1 MKEHSQQKNLYEI
14 LQISP
19 KADKRDIVAAY
30 RAISKKY
37 HPDKNKAPEA
47 TKQMQAINRAYEILN
62 VPKNRAAYDQYLLA
76 KKNTQPKIQPQ
87 QAQSYKPSSHAKP
100 PNKQNKEREKEREEE
115 YSNTSEAKEAKF
127 VLIPAGTL
135 IMGSP
140 ADEPKRGEGETQH
153 EVTISK
159 PFYMQ
164 TTPVTQA
171 QWHHVMG
178 NNPSYFKGNPNLPVE
193 RVSWNDVQK
202 FIQKLNKMEKTDKY
216 RLPTEAQWEYA
227 ARAGTTTMFYT
238 GNSEDDLSH
247 AGWYG
252 KNSDNRT
259 HPVGQKVPN
268 AWGLYD
274 IHGNI
279 FEWVQD
285 VFGEYPAG
293 SVTDPEGSS
302 SGYHRVC
309 RGGSWTSGGTQCRLA
324 NRHGNSPNYEDNK
337 YVGFRLIKIV

>member
-19 KADKRDIVAAY
+19 KADKGDIVAAY
-30 RAISKKY
+30 RALSKKY
-37 HPDKNKAPEA
+37 HPDINKAPEA
-47 TKQMQAINRAYEILN
+47 TKQMQVINRAYEILSDPETK
-62 VPKNRAAYDQYLLA
+62 VKYDQYLLA
-76 KKNTQPKIQPQ
+76 QKNTQPKIQPQ
-87 QAQSYKPSSHAKP
+87 QAKSYKPSSHAKA
-100 PNKQNKEREKEREEE
+100 PNKQNKGREKEREE
-115 YSNTSEAKEAKF
+115 YSNTSEAKEVEF
-127 VLIPAGTL
+127 VLIPAGTF

-140 ADEPKRGEGETQH
+140 SDEPKRNIGEIRHQ
-153 EVTISK
+153 VTISK

-171 QWHHVMG
+171 QWQHVMG
-178 NNPSYFKGNPNLPVE
+178 VNFSHFRGNPNLPVE
-193 RVSWNDVQK
+193 QVSWNNVQE

-216 RLPTEAQWEYA
+216 KLPTEAQWEYA
-227 ARAGTTTMFYT
+227 ARAGTPTMFYT
-238 GNSEDDLSH
+238 GNSADDLSR

-268 AWGLYD
+268 AWRLYD

-279 FEWVQD
+279 SEWVQD
-285 VFGEYPAG
+285 LFGEYSAG
-293 SVTDPEGSS
+293 SVIDPEGSS
-302 SGYHRVC
+302 SGPYRVC
-309 RGGSWTSGGTQCRLA
+309 RGGSWNSSATQCRLA
-324 NRHGNSPNYEDNK
+324 NRHCNSPNYEDNK